1 MHVSPSND
9 THNPIMTIKTTDLFS
24 GIGGIRL
31 GFDLACQARGIDSS
45 CVFASDISKNAC
57 KVYRDHFGNDPDP
70 LCDITKVEPE
80 SLPDFDVLFGGFP
93 CQPFSSSGHRKGFD
107 DLRGTLFFNIAEIIK
122 VKRPSAVLLENVKG
136 LVNHDGGKTLNRIMT
151 ALRDQLG
158 YVTYSQVLNSKYFGV
173 PQNRPRIYIVAFDSH
188 KKVNGIQIGQG
199 FKFPEENGP
208 DVRLSSILQPNPV
221 EERYYLSKSYW
232 ETLLR
237 HRKNHEAKGHG
248 FGYEIKTGN
257 DIANTIM
264 CGGMGKERN
273 LIMDDSQRE
282 LPDWANTDRIRTM
295 TPIEWERL
303 QGINEGWTEA
313 APVSSRM
320 RLLGNSVTVPVIQ
333 AVSEKMLDA
342 MVNPGTIEAF

>member
-1 MHVSPSND
+1 
-9 THNPIMTIKTTDLFS
+9 MTIKTIDLFC

-31 GFDLACQARGIDSS
+31 GFERACHKASVRHE

-57 KVYRDHFGNDPDP
+57 KVYRDRFGDIPDP
-70 LCDITKVEPE
+70 LCDITQIEPE
-80 SLPDFDVLFGGFP
+80 NIPDFDVLLAGFP
-93 CQPFSSSGHRKGFD
+93 CQPFSSSGHRKGFE
-107 DLRGTLFFNIAEIIK
+107 DLRGTLFFNMAEIIK
-122 VKRPSAVLLENVKG
+122 VKRPSAILLENVKG
-136 LVNHDGGKTLNRIMT
+136 LVNHDGGKTIDRIMT
-151 ALRDQLG
+151 ALREQLG
-158 YVTYSQVLNSKYFGV
+158 YVTYPQVLNSKHFGV

-188 KKVNGIQIGQG
+188 KKVNGMQVGQG
-199 FKFPEENGP
+199 FKFPKENGP

-221 EERYYLSKSYW
+221 DERYYLSKSYW

-264 CGGMGKERN
+264 CGGMGKELN
-273 LIMDDSQRE
+273 LIKDDSTRE

-295 TPIEWERL
+295 TPVEWERL
-303 QGINEGWTEA
+303 QGIKDDFTTA
-313 APVSSRM
+313 VPPSSRM

-342 MVNPGTIEAF
+342 MINPSVIEAF